1 MHDDN
6 NRNPFND
13 FDPYDLLEELARQ
26 NSELSEQFQM
36 MIKNQQALA
45 AALNDQNGQ
54 IQQQTHKIQQMQ
66 LMIFNYLRGTT
77 NEKEN
82 SRPTR

>member
-1 MHDDN
+1 MQDDN
-6 NRNPFND
+6 NQNPFND

-26 NSELSEQFQM
+26 QSELAEQFQM
-36 MIKNQQALA
+36 MITNQHALA
-45 AALNDQNGQ
+45 AALNDQHKE
-54 IQQQTHKIQQMQ
+54 IAQQTRKIQQMQ
-66 LMIFNYLRGTT
+66 LLIFNYFKGQK

>member
-26 NSELSEQFQM
+26 NSELAEQFQM

>member
-6 NRNPFND
+6 NQNPFGD

-36 MIKNQQALA
+36 MVNNQHALA
-45 AALNDQNGQ
+45 AALNEQQ
-54 IQQQTHKIQQMQ
+54 SHIQQQTQKIQQMQ
-66 LMIFNYLRGTT
+66 LLIFNYFKGTT
-77 NEKEN
+77 HEKEN
-82 SRPTR
+82 RRSLR